1 MKDWTITSRLQAALA
16 LMFLLAAASC
26 VLIWR
31 LESNVT
37 RREIRATRDKEEL
50 LARSERVRHLMLD
63 RAVAL
68 NALMNNPAS
77 DGDLAK
83 LRLAE
88 NELARALD
96 SLRPLVLDK
105 AELLKALTGAA
116 EHESRV
122 VQTATARFL
131 ELLKTNPETARQH
144 FAAVIAPAQQEEE
157 RLVQLLKLRVEK
169 ATLGEAAPGQLT
181 ESAGAACIVLLLGA
195 GLLLGIRLTR
205 AINEPMQ
212 ELAGAMD
219 RMRRGDFTQRL
230 PSTRKDEFGELAV
243 GLNRLAEDLASLVV
257 RVQKSGAQVS
267 SSASEIASASTHQ
280 RATIEAMATTTSNV
294 RTGAERIHTTATTLV
309 STLGDVTRVVAD
321 TAALAGTS
329 QDALARMGDTMKQIT
344 AAAHNINAKLEVLS
358 EKAANINQV
367 VTTITKVADQTN
379 LLSLNAA
386 IEAEKAGEAGRG
398 FAVVAA
404 EVRRLADQTAEAT
417 YDIEQMVKE
426 MQAAVGAGVMGMD
439 KFSEEVRHGVGQ
451 VQEAGEQ
458 ISRVLTQV
466 RALTPRFDDVNT
478 GMQSQA
484 AGAQQI
490 TVALAELNEAA
501 QQTVLGL
508 RQAGLVIDQL
518 GQATRGLQDGVTHFK
533 LDNRNH
539 E

>member
-1 MKDWTITSRLQAALA
+1 MKDWTITSRLQATLA
-16 LMFLLAAASC
+16 LIFLLAVASC
-26 VLIWR
+26 ALIWW
-31 LESNVT
+31 LERDVT

-50 LARSERVRHLMLD
+50 LARSERMRHLMLD
-63 RAVAL
+63 RTVAL
-68 NALMNNPAS
+68 HALMNNPAS
-77 DGDLAK
+77 GGDLAK

-88 NELARALD
+88 NELAHALD
-96 SLRPLVLDK
+96 SLRPIVLDK
-105 AELLKALTGAA
+105 AELLKALTAA
-116 EHESRV
+116 GEHESRV
-122 VQTATARFL
+122 VRVGMARFL

-144 FAAVIAPAQQEEE
+144 FNAVIAPAQQEEE
-157 RLVQLLKLRVEK
+157 RLVQQLKLRAEK
-169 ATLGEAAPGQLT
+169 ATLGENAPGQLT
-181 ESAGAACIVLLLGA
+181 EAAGLACIVLLLGA
-195 GLLLGIRLTR
+195 SLLLGVRLTR
-205 AINEPMQ
+205 SINEPLQ
-212 ELAGAMD
+212 ELVGAMD

-230 PSTRKDEFGELAV
+230 PPMRQDEFGELAA
-243 GLNRLAEDLASLVV
+243 GLNRMANDLASLVT
-257 RVQKSGAQVS
+257 RVQKSGAQVN

-280 RATIEAMATTTSNV
+280 RATVEAIATTTSNV
-294 RTGAERIHTTATTLV
+294 RAGAERIHATATALV
-309 STLGDVTRVVAD
+309 GTLGDLTRVVAD
-321 TAALAGTS
+321 SAALAGAS

-367 VTTITKVADQTN
+367 VTTITKVA
-379 LLSLNAA
+379 NAA

-426 MQAAVGAGVMGMD
+426 MQSAVGAGVMGMD
-439 KFSEEVRHGVGQ
+439 KFTEEVRHGVGQ
-451 VQEAGEQ
+451 VQQAGEQ
-458 ISRVLTQV
+458 IGRVLTQV
-466 RALTPRFDDVNT
+466 QALTPRFDDVNT

-490 TVALAELNEAA
+490 TAALAELNDAA